1 MSRPWQVEFL
11 PRARRRL
18 AKLAERDRV
27 RILRFLT
34 ERVATAENPRR
45 IGEALKG
52 PPTGLWRYRVGDFRI
67 IVSIEDERVTVLVL
81 EIGNRR
87 EIYR

>member
-1 MSRPWQVEFL
+1 VSRIWRVEFL

-18 AKLAERDRV
+18 AKLAEQDRV
-27 RILRFLT
+27 RILRFLD
-34 ERVATAENPRR
+34 ERVAALENPRR

-52 PPTGLWRYRVGDFRI
+52 PQAGLWRYRVGDFRV
-67 IVSIEDERVTVLVL
+67 IVQIEDRNITVLVL
-81 EIGNRR
+81 DLGNRR

>member
-1 MSRPWQVEFL
+1 LASGVL
-11 PRARRRL
+11 AARRSRL
-18 AKLAERDRV
+18 AKLAETDRV
-27 RILRFLT
+27 RILRFRT
-34 ERVATAENPRR
+34 ERIATAENPRR

-81 EIGNRR
+81 EKGKRR